1 MENHINC
8 VKLNL
13 DISKVY
19 TMNLFEKTYITSYPK
34 PKGSF
39 MKNTLYAVAFASI
52 SLSSLYAS
60 TDFIEKAISKGQ
72 LAVIKTCIK
81 TGYTVGLEDKETY
94 IKLAQ
99 QMVEKKKEAA
109 KACCTKSFFT
119 ADNLLLAVSVIGI
132 AAMARDAYDKYN
144 DDTNKN
150 KNPLNFLAAPA
161 CTLVAAKAAAEII
174 KNYKDLT
181 KEDTKAQD
189 AVANAEKVAQAVS
202 DLAIA

>member
-13 DISKVY
+13 DISKLY

-34 PKGSF
+34 PKGSR

-99 QMVEKKKEAA
+99 QMVDKKKEAA
-109 KACCTKSFFT
+109 KACCSKSFLT
-119 ADNLLLAVSVIGI
+119 VDSLALAVSVVGI
-132 AAMARDAYDKYN
+132 VAMTRDAYDKW
-144 DDTNKN
+144 DTATGKESY
-150 KNPLNFLAAPA
+150 KFWLAPA
-161 CTLVAAKAAAEII
+161 CAMMATKAAGEVI
-174 KNYKDLT
+174 KNYKDVT